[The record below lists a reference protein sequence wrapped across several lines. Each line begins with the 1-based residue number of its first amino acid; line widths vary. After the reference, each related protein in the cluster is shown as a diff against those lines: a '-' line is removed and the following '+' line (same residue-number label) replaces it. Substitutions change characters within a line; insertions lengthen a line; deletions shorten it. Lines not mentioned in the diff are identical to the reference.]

1 MTTPVPLSRKYTAH
15 DKTFDKVMLRLP
27 TYKEIYMDGLGKP
40 FDFQMTANGPIQVT
54 YAEVVDGYLQQI
66 VIEPGYDCIAGLEPL
81 DAMALER
88 AVCDFFRISTA
99 SKRSRTGSSSRPAS
113 TQKSSKTPRRRGSST
128 GESGTPST

>member
-1 MTTPVPLSRKYTAH
+1 MTTPVPLSRKYKAH
-15 DKTFDKVMLRLP
+15 DKTFNEVVLRLP
-27 TYKEIYMDGLGKP
+27 TYKEIFMDGLGKP
-40 FDFQMTANGPIQVT
+40 FEFQMTASGPIQVT
-54 YAEVVDGYLQQI
+54 YPEVIDGYLQQI
-66 VIEPGYDCIAGLEPL
+66 VIEPGYEYIAGLEPP

-113 TQKSSKTPRRRGSST
+113 TQKSSKMPRRQGSST